1 MVRLKYNAPM
11 VALMRRLLVLAAV
24 VLVAAGGC
32 ATSPVRVPATM
43 QADADY
49 LLQLGLLRGH
59 LLVGQA
65 LFTLGERSAAHSH
78 AKHPQDELYAGLEPA
93 FAARGAL
100 GFAAELAAHAAAVEG
115 SDDAAVAAAYERL
128 TAAIEANEA
137 VVALSPSLA
146 AEVVERLLREAARE
160 YAIGIVDG
168 ELANAHEYQDA
179 HGFTQVALAMAR
191 ATHAKLDAGDAD
203 RAVFSRIA
211 GHIAPLADMW
221 PSLVPPPRLDRDAV
235 RIAAA
240 AGLVRGDALRLR
252 ARPRFE

>member
-1 MVRLKYNAPM
+1 MAVQTSR
-11 VALMRRLLVLAAV
+11 VLALAALS
-24 VLVAAGGC
+24 LVFAGGC
-32 ATSPVRVPATM
+32 ATSPVRAPATM
-43 QADADY
+43 QADAEY

-65 LFTLGERSAAHSH
+65 LFTLGEHGGAHSH

-93 FAARGAL
+93 FAARGTS

-115 SDDAAVAAAYERL
+115 NDAAAVGAAYERL
-128 TAAIEANEA
+128 AAAIQRSEA
-137 VVALSPSLA
+137 VVRLTPRLA

-179 HGFTQVALAMAR
+179 YGFTQVALAMAR
-191 ATHAKLDAGDAD
+191 AAHAKLDAGDPD
-203 RAVFSRIA
+203 RAVLGRIV

-221 PSLVPPPRLDRDAV
+221 PNLVPPPRLERDAV
-235 RIAAA
+235 RLAAA

-252 ARPRFE
+252 ARPRLE